1 MYVDLLI
8 VAFCLVDYI
17 LYLALSAWDG
27 FAEAKVLRLVKLFR
41 IIRSLRAVRI
51 LRTIRS
57 PPPTGSAFY
66 LFIFYL
72 FVHKTLH
79 TYCHV
84 QREQDNKAQIT
95 GTNSCPLSLNHT
107 LTANAMQLTCQKLC
121 KNLHLLWYV

>member
-1 MYVDLLI
+1 MSRSFTVFFPGTRVYVDLLI

-66 LFIFYL
+66 LFFYL
-72 FVHKTLH
+72 FAHKTLH
-79 TYCHV
+79 TYCNV

-95 GTNSCPLSLNHT
+95 GTNSCPLSLDHT
-107 LTANAMQLTCQKLC
+107 ATDTNTMQCI
-121 KNLHLLWYV
+121 

>member
-1 MYVDLLI
+1 MSMSRSFTVFFSGTRVNVDLLI

-57 PPPTGSAFY
+57 PPPASAFY
-66 LFIFYL
+66 LFFYL

-84 QREQDNKAQIT
+84 QREQDNKAK
-95 GTNSCPLSLNHT
+95 PA
-107 LTANAMQLTCQKLC
+107 LTVAL
-121 KNLHLLWYV
+121 